1 MWKLITKILFF
12 ISLFIL
18 FNKLPLRKKIWQEF
32 NLANGA
38 AYFKFILIEAKLM
51 RRVIHASH
59 RINV

>member
-32 NLANGA
+32 NFAKGA
-38 AYFKFILIEAKLM
+38 AYFKFILIEAKLKK
-51 RRVIHASH
+51 RVIHASH